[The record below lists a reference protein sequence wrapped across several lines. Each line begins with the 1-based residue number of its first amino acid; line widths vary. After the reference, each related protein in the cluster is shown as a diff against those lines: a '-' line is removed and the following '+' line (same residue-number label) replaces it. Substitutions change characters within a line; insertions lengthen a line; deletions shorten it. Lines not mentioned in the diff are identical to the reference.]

1 LSNFANKIDK
11 WHTKMSLKKQ
21 GSFNED
27 NEFFEIGNSPSRFES
42 SSSSERED

>member
-1 LSNFANKIDK
+1 
-11 WHTKMSLKKQ
+11 MSLKKQ